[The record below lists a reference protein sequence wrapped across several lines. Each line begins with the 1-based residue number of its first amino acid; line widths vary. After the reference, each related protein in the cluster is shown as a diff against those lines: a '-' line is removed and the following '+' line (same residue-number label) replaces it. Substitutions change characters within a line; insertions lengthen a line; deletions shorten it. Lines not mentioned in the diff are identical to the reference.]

1 MSDGGV
7 REKRTGGLLQKLAPY
22 REVYIYGLGQTTQKF
37 LADFQGLTVRGLL
50 DGLQDS
56 SMVFGLPVVPLESLS
71 GKKACIVVVARKASE
86 RIVVNRI
93 REFCSKN
100 NIGLFNPE
108 GENLLLRQEEGIQ
121 RADFSE
127 LEAAIARHKYISFDI
142 FGTLI
147 YRTIDD
153 REHICRYAVRNRKLD
168 FDFPKIRLNVEFE
181 LSANGVP
188 TIEDIYREIGSRT
201 GEPVQHL
208 KQLKTAELEAEK
220 HFLHKSAGGER
231 LLQYARNHGKKISF
245 ISDMYFS
252 QSEIVD
258 LLKACGHDVLPDE
271 KIYISSECGRDKRS
285 GLFEQYKQ
293 ETGIS
298 DSSALHI
305 GDDEECDI
313 DAAKAAGIE
322 AILFNGAESA
332 NTPFEI
338 GYQQVGPALTIFTYW
353 FARRVMSKKYD
364 RVLFI
369 ARDGYVV
376 QKIYDKLRKIVPGL
390 PESDYLLVSRTACI
404 PAYCENEEDI
414 GFILNM
420 MPYSSIQEVLHKRFG
435 LEDENIPKSASVSDY
450 TDKILKYSEEQRNF
464 LRKYLNTFGL
474 NGKKIAI
481 FDFASTGTV
490 QMCLERILGAVMDG
504 LYFYHITDM
513 SERKENLHIEGFI
526 NEVDMT
532 CAFSNYFDVEPLI
545 KEPVGTVKKYG
556 SDGEIRMGECRLSP
570 PQIENIKA
578 VQDGA
583 LAYAQDILALFGAD
597 TGDRASSITNE
608 ALQRLSRVSMVQT
621 DVPEIDEFSGRL
633 INPDNDRNDNV

>member
-56 SMVFGLPVVPLESLS
+56 GMVFGLPVVPLESLS

-338 GYQQVGPALTIFTYW
+338 GYQQVGPALTAFTYW
-353 FARRVMSKKYD
+353 LAKKVKTKKYD

-369 ARDGYVV
+369 ARDGYLV
-376 QKIYDKLRKIVPGL
+376 QKIYEKLRKIETDL
-390 PESDYLLVSRTACI
+390 PKSDYLLVSRTACI
-404 PAYCENEEDI
+404 PAYCESEEDI
-414 GFILNM
+414 RYVMNM
-420 MPYSSIQEVLHKRFG
+420 MPYSSEQEVLSKRFG
-435 LEDENIPKSASVSDY
+435 LEDENIPESASLSDY
-450 TDKILKYSEEQRNF
+450 ADKILKHSEEQRDY
-464 LRKYLNTFGL
+464 LREYLNTFGL

-490 QMCLERILGAVMDG
+490 QMCLERATGESMDG
-504 LYFYHITDM
+504 YYFYHIPDFA
-513 SERKENLHIEGFI
+513 ERKKNLHITGFV
-526 NEVDMT
+526 NEVDT
-532 CAFSNYFDVEPLI
+532 SDEFSNYFDVEPLI
-545 KEPVGTVKKYG
+545 KEPVGTVRSYEA
-556 SDGEIRMGECRLSP
+556 DGTICMSECHLTSSQP
-570 PQIENIKA
+570 DDVKTIQE
-578 VQDGA
+578 GT
-583 LAYAQDILALFGAD
+583 LAYAEEMQALFGAD
-597 TGDRASSITNE
+597 ADGRVSFIAND
-608 ALQRLSRVSMVQT
+608 ALHRLSCVSINQT
-621 DVPEIDEFSGRL
+621 KIPDVDEFSGRR
-633 INPDNDRNDNV
+633 ISPDNDRNDNV